1 MKRYELTKEQWERV
15 KKLLPAE
22 RTGKRG
28 RPRKDDRNM
37 LNGMLWIVRSGAQ
50 WRELPEAYGPWQS
63 VYARFAKW
71 RDDGTLEAIFR
82 ALSADADMENL
93 SLDSTCIKVHESANG
108 GEKTADTAVGRTRG
122 GLNTK
127 LHAIVDGLGNP
138 VEFMLSAGNDHDSV
152 HAVELLKKVE
162 IGGSNVLADRAYGAK
177 MIRAYIL
184 ERGASYVIPPQSNV
198 SEPWQV
204 DWCLY
209 KERHLVECF
218 FQKLKWFRRI
228 ATRYEK
234 LDTSFLAFVYLP
246 SIAILLI

>member
-15 KKLLPAE
+15 KAVLEPE

-28 RPRKDDRNM
+28 RPRKDDRKM
-37 LNGMLWIVRSGAQ
+37 LNGMVWIVRSGAQ

-71 RDDGTLEAIFR
+71 RDDGTLEAIFH

-108 GEKTADTAVGRTRG
+108 EEKTANKAVGRTRG

-138 VEFMLSAGNDHDSV
+138 VEFVLSAGNDHDSV
-152 HAVELLKKVE
+152 HAVELLRT
-162 IGGSNVLADRAYGAK
+162 GSRLCDPTTEQY
-177 MIRAYIL
+177 
-184 ERGASYVIPPQSNV
+184 
-198 SEPWQV
+198 
-204 DWCLY
+204 
-209 KERHLVECF
+209 F
-218 FQKLKWFRRI
+218 
-228 ATRYEK
+228 
-234 LDTSFLAFVYLP
+234 
-246 SIAILLI
+246 